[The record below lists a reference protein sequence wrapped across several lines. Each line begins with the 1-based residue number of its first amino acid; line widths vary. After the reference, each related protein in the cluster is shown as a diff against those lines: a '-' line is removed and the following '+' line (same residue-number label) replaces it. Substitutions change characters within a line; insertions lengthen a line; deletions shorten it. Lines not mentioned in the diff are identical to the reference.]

1 MKRYGMIGVN
11 GKKIP
16 INAMIRNVFWNKW
29 KRGFKVN
36 YGEIKKCDIANGEG
50 VRVALFVSGCRHHCK
65 GCFNSM
71 TWDFNYGNEFTEN
84 EINRVIKELDHS
96 YVSGLSVLG
105 GEPLEHVNQQG
116 LLPLLKRVKE
126 KFPDK
131 NIWCYSG
138 YTFETDIMGK
148 MYNNWKETPEILSYI
163 DVLVDGK
170 FEEDKKDIKLRF
182 RGSSNQ
188 RIIDVKKS
196 LKENKAVLFEF

>member
-1 MKRYGMIGVN
+1 MYY
-11 GKKIP
+11 
-16 INAMIRNVFWNKW
+16 AD
-29 KRGFKVN
+29 
-36 YGEIKKCDIANGEG
+36 IKKADVANGLG
-50 VRVALFVSGCRHHCK
+50 VRISLFVSGCTHHCK
-65 GCFNSM
+65 NCFNEEA
-71 TWDFNYGNEFTEN
+71 WDFHYGNEFTEK
-84 EINRVIKELDHS
+84 EIDKIIELMD
-96 YVSGLSVLG
+96 YPYISGLTLLG

-116 LLPLLKRVKE
+116 ILPLLRKVKE

-138 YTFETDIMGK
+138 YTFEKDILDRMCK
-148 MYNNWKETPEILSYI
+148 EWEETPEILSYI

-196 LKENKAVLFEF
+196 LKENKTILFDL